1 MPASNNARYF
11 DAAYR
16 GFIFSVMAERPY
28 TSRTAADY
36 LDITQAAD
44 AFATAVD
51 GQIAVDADAN
61 TQLER
66 ANLIAEICKGV
77 LFGRAYTN
85 ESSANYTLLAQQVAA
100 IYTESLLLLEPAP
113 LVP

>member
-1 MPASNNARYF
+1 MPATNNNRYF

-16 GFIFSVMAERPY
+16 AFIFSVIAERPY
-28 TSRTAADY
+28 TSRTAASY

-51 GQIAVDADAN
+51 AEIALDAQAN
-61 TQLER
+61 TDLER
-66 ANLIAEICKGV
+66 ANLIAEICKGL
-77 LFGRAYTN
+77 LFGRPYQS

-100 IYTESLLLLEPAP
+100 IYTQSLLLLEATP
-113 LVP
+113 LTP